1 MPTKEEMERRANAA
15 PGRLNETDG
24 SQCPVCG
31 NKGAVYRLDEAGCLY
46 AAECECMA
54 RRRSL
59 RLLRR
64 SGLEGLVK
72 ESSFNNFQTPDAFT
86 RRAREAA

>member
-24 SQCPVCG
+24 IQCPVCG

-46 AAECECMA
+46 AAECE
-54 RRRSL
+54 
-59 RLLRR
+59 
-64 SGLEGLVK
+64 
-72 ESSFNNFQTPDAFT
+72 
-86 RRAREAA
+86 